1 MYRAAGSAPLAL
13 SLDDE
18 YPYRS
23 AIAHTRA
30 RARERLGEASLAAIV
45 RRVVHGGGST
55 SRRSA
60 WTQLP

>member
-23 AIAHTRA
+23 PIEHIRA

-45 RRVVHGGGST
+45 HRVDHGGGK
-55 SRRSA
+55 
-60 WTQLP
+60 